1 MPKNTYLLRN
11 SSTWS
16 VLGTIYI
23 YMSCLKILQKAF
35 IGVSSEGVLLLL
47 PNLADQLQLPSQD
60 VELINAFEK

>member
-11 SSTWS
+11 SSTWF

-23 YMSCLKILQKAF
+23 YVMSENLTKSF
-35 IGVSSEGVLLLL
+35 SSEGVLLLL